1 MLHDASVTR
10 DHRLQY
16 RAPAV
21 GTMHVARPQRTPL
34 DIAEL
39 VEHEQRMVAGAAE
52 MADVG
57 AAFLFAVSW
66 AFARIHVEH
75 DDPGLTPLVHRVDPL
90 ARQIGESG
98 EVFRPRQPL
107 GLEAAHLAG

>member
-39 VEHEQRMVAGAAE
+39 VEHEERVVAGAGEVA
-52 MADVG
+52 VIR
-57 AAFLFAVSW
+57 AAFLFAIGR
-66 AFARIHVEH
+66 AFARIHVEY
-75 DDPGLTPLVHRVDPL
+75 DGLRPSPLAHFVDPL
-90 ARQIGESG
+90 TKQIGERDKVLG
-98 EVFRPRQPL
+98 PAQPFCF
-107 GLEAAHLAG
+107 ETPHLAL